1 MPKLD
6 HDTIELI
13 LIAVTAAAVLLQ
25 AFVLLGIL
33 LGLKKTSRAMLEQ
46 IEDLKASITP
56 FIDNSREF
64 LARVGPKVEGTTA
77 DIADITRR
85 LKAQAVELETST
97 AAMHEFVRKQTSRI
111 DEMMSGL
118 LNAVDRAGNYMA
130 DTLNKPIRQISG
142 IMSAVRAIV
151 ESLHTPA
158 PETHETPTSRDRETF
173 I

>member
-85 LKAQAVELETST
+85 LTAQAVEL
-97 AAMHEFVRKQTSRI
+97 
-111 DEMMSGL
+111 
-118 LNAVDRAGNYMA
+118 
-130 DTLNKPIRQISG
+130 
-142 IMSAVRAIV
+142 
-151 ESLHTPA
+151 
-158 PETHETPTSRDRETF
+158 
-173 I
+173 